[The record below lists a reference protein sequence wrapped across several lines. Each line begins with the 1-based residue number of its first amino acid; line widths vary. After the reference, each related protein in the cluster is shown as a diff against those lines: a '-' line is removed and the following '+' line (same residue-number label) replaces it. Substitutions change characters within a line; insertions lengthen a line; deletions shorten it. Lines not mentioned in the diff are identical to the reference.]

1 MFFFAYFT
9 QLQETQKGL
18 KEDEKHVMPS
28 TRWEKDFD
36 EIKNKV
42 ILLFKEDLNGCK
54 TFKFVLK
61 RSDKNFVFSSSQ
73 IR

>member
-1 MFFFAYFT
+1 MKIGLFFFAYFT
-9 QLQETQKGL
+9 QLQKMQKGL

-42 ILLFKEDLNGCK
+42 TLLFKEDLNGC
-54 TFKFVLK
+54 
-61 RSDKNFVFSSSQ
+61 
-73 IR
+73 